1 MNIPLIDSQILS
13 TLELLHYCRRF
24 EDALFAFSFRDP
36 AHCSTLLMDLRV
48 VLASRIRQVIFS
60 PADAELEHTFA
71 TWRTAGDKLA
81 VVSASIDELQS
92 VSFISGLR
100 ALLKQGDAP
109 LVSLRNFPTESLE
122 RRAVEKAIVECSV
135 ALGASKM
142 FFPGEVE
149 GLTING
155 VFKSYPS
162 NQDVHQAIAD
172 EAELNISPRRL
183 QFLIDQQE
191 QHGIDVVLVG
201 ARRGA
206 VFEEVFTHAGS
217 GTLFTREY
225 PNILRQAEASDVRDI
240 MAIMQPYVSE
250 GFLKPVTEEEL
261 LSIIRAFTVY
271 SVNGQIVC
279 AAALRDFGEA
289 SELVKLCTLP
299 RYQARGRARA
309 LVRALLDEARNRG
322 QHYVFALTVQGYVGE
337 FFERVGFAPVDRAE
351 LPEAWKEGYDFS
363 RPSRA
368 YLYRLQ

>member
-1 MNIPLIDSQILS
+1 VSIPLIDSQILS

-24 EDALFAFSFRDP
+24 QDVLFAFSFRDP

-48 VLASRIRQVIFS
+48 VLAARIRQVIFS
-60 PADAELEHTFA
+60 PGDVELEHTFA
-71 TWRTAGDKLA
+71 TWRTAGDRLTVIHA
-81 VVSASIDELQS
+81 RVDELKS
-92 VSFISGLR
+92 VSFLDRLR
-100 ALLKQGDAP
+100 TILKQGDAP
-109 LVSLRNFPTESLE
+109 LVSLQDFPTESLE

-149 GLTING
+149 RLAING

-172 EAELNISPRRL
+172 QAELNISPRRL
-183 QFLIDQQE
+183 QFLIEQQE

-261 LSIIRAFTVY
+261 LGIIRTFTVY

-309 LVRALLDEARNRG
+309 LVRALLEEARSHG
-322 QHYVFALTVQGYVGE
+322 KESVFALTVQGYVGD
-337 FFERVGFAPVDRAE
+337 FFERLGFVPVDRAE
-351 LPEAWKEGYDFS
+351 LPEAWKAGYDFS
-363 RPSRA
+363 RSSRA
-368 YLYRLQ
+368 YLYRLR